1 MLVVQQDAPLEV
13 LHRVL
18 VVTDFEVGQAKVVV
32 QLRIII
38 LNLFRLFERRDSQ
51 NVLLLLVHGD
61 TVVKE
66 SLPRARMVLL
76 QMPLALNRQAI
87 PIILFK
93 EIQADLLERHLLL
106 QVPLLFT
113 RCLIVIVI
121 FFGLVFIAIAIIV
134 VISPRRHI

>member
-1 MLVVQQDAPLEV
+1 VLVVQQDAPLEV

>member
-13 LHRVL
+13 FHRVL
-18 VVTDFEVGQAKVVV
+18 VVADFEVGQAKVVV